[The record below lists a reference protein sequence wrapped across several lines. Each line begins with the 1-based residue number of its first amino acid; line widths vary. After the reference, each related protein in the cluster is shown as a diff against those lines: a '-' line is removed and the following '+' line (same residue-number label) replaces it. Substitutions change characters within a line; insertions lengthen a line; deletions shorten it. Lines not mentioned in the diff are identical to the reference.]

1 MGTKISQLRRRGS
14 RLTDA
19 EARAEGQSGTFVGSG
34 GAWRS
39 GGLGESAARE
49 LGEEA
54 ACRTSGENR
63 RREEGC
69 RHRASDSAGPKL
81 NVSADGGKGWREM
94 AREPS

>member
-1 MGTKISQLRRRGS
+1 MPKLELKAKAGRCGERRG
-14 RLTDA
+14 LA
-19 EARAEGQSGTFVGSG
+19 F
-34 GAWRS
+34 WW
-39 GGLGESAARE
+39 LGRTAARE